1 VSVSSLD
8 PARTRAILIGAD
20 HFPAD
25 PVHLPALPAVANNLS
40 ALVDA
45 LTDASVLGLPHENI
59 DVLANPSVVEM
70 QTAIAHAAEEA
81 EDGLIVYYAGHG
93 LIAQGRLHLTARD
106 STESRIEF
114 SGVDI
119 QKVREAVRASPA
131 RKRIVLLDCCYSGG
145 AMGAMSG
152 GAKGAVA
159 SAIDDFAG
167 SYVMTASAA
176 TQTALAPPGASH
188 TLFTENLLAVL
199 REGVEG
205 AGEGLRLP
213 VVFQAVRKRLRDL
226 PGAPEPQQSSTQTLN
241 MAPVFRN
248 RSPRA
253 VIENAD
259 NMQLVKDQ
267 LEAQQKQIAE
277 LQRRLER
284 QALNTAPD
292 DEAVSKARD
301 LLAAEN
307 VRLQERI
314 TLVEE
319 NRGDE
324 VDLGQSADRV
334 ASLGEMVGELQSA
347 WRRYQAKEDARIRRY
362 PWLYVWVTPVVANL
376 LPFMV
381 VSETTDAYGYV
392 DQSLYL
398 APGLVLI
405 AVTYFTFA
413 YGGRRLGWS
422 RQRIWVM
429 TAAGNVVNGLL
440 LLAALAAVG

>member
-1 VSVSSLD
+1 MSATSLD
-8 PARTRAILIGAD
+8 PARTRAILIGVD

-25 PVHLPALPAVANNLS
+25 PKNLPALPAVANNLA
-40 ALVDA
+40 ALAATLSDK
-45 LTDASVLGLPHENI
+45 TVLGLPRDHIEL
-59 DVLANPSVVEM
+59 LANPSVVEM

-131 RKRIVLLDCCYSGG
+131 RKRIVVLDCCYSGG

-152 GAKGAVA
+152 GAAGAVA

-167 SYVMTASAA
+167 SYVMTASAS
-176 TQTALAPPGASH
+176 TQTALAPPGAEH
-188 TLFTENLLAVL
+188 TLFTQTLLDVL
-199 REGVEG
+199 RQGVEG

-259 NMQLVKDQ
+259 NMQAVKDQ
-267 LEAQQKQIAE
+267 LEAQQRQIAE
-277 LQRRLER
+277 LQRKLEAQARDKPGDDRAVKEARERLE
-284 QALNTAPD
+284 A
-292 DEAVSKARD
+292 EAE
-301 LLAAEN
+301 LLKG
-307 VRLQERI
+307 QQ
-314 TLVEE
+314 TLIDA

-324 VDLGQSADRV
+324 VDLDRSADRV
-334 ASLGEMVGELQSA
+334 ASLGDMVGDLQGW
-347 WRRYQAKEDARIRRY
+347 WRRYQAQEDARIRRY
-362 PWLYVWVTPVVANL
+362 PWLYTWVAPIVANV
-376 LPFMV
+376 LPFTIA
-381 VSETTDAYGYV
+381 SELTDPYGYV
-392 DQSLYL
+392 DASLYL
-398 APGLVLI
+398 LPGLMLFGAI
-405 AVTYFTFA
+405 YATFV
-413 YGGRRLGWS
+413 YGGKRLGWS
-422 RQRIWVM
+422 RRTVWIKTGLANIM
-429 TAAGNVVNGLL
+429 NGVFM
-440 LLAALAAVG
+440 LAALAA

>member
-1 VSVSSLD
+1 MSALSLD
-8 PARTRAILIGAD
+8 PARTRAILVGAD
-20 HFPAD
+20 RFPAD
-25 PVHLPALPAVANNLS
+25 PDHLPALPAVVNNLA
-40 ALVDA
+40 ALVEA
-45 LTDASVLGLPHENI
+45 LTDATVLGMPRANI

-106 STESRIEF
+106 SVEARIEF

-152 GAKGAVA
+152 GMTGAVA

-167 SYVMTASAA
+167 SYVMTASAP
-176 TQTALAPPGASH
+176 TQTALAPPGAKY

-213 VVFQAVRKRLRDL
+213 VVFQAVRNRLRAL

-253 VIENAD
+253 VVENAD
-259 NMQLVKDQ
+259 NMQDVKRQ
-267 LEAQQKQIAE
+267 LEAQQRQIAD
-277 LQRRLER
+277 LQRRLED
-284 QALNTAPD
+284 QARGKAPD
-292 DEAVSKARD
+292 DETVRQARALLAEEKAR
-301 LLAAEN
+301 LAD
-307 VRLQERI
+307 QQ
-314 TLVEE
+314 TLVDSD
-319 NRGDE
+319 RADE
-324 VDLGQSADRV
+324 VDLDRTADRMQT
-334 ASLGEMVGELQSA
+334 LGDMVGDLQGW

-362 PWLYVWVTPVVANL
+362 PWMYTWFAPIVANV
-376 LPFMV
+376 LPFVILQEM
-381 VSETTDAYGYV
+381 TDPYGAY
-392 DQSLYL
+392 DPSLYAL
-398 APGLVLI
+398 PGLLLF
-405 AVTYFTFA
+405 AVIYATFA
-413 YGGRRLGWS
+413 YGGKRLGWS
-422 RQRIWVM
+422 RRRIWLM
-429 TAAGNVVNGLL
+429 TAAGNAMNIVLT
-440 LLAALAAVG
+440 LAALGSMS